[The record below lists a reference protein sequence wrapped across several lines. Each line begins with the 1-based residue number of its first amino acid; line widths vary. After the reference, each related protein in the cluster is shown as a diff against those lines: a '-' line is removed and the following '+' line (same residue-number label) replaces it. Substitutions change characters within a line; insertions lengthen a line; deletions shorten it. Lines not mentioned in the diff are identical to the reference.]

1 MKRLISLVSTVL
13 LLQATLPLV
22 VLAQSGVATKI
33 IQPSQTSAALSDQS
47 VVELLQ
53 ARLTPEEL
61 IAKIKASKCEFD
73 LSPAAIESLKS
84 AGVPAEVIEAMTQAM
99 ASASGNEAAVSA
111 QRDQKR
117 EIVIPA
123 GTPLEIESGAHVD
136 SFQVRSGELLSF
148 RVLVALRIDG
158 VTVIDQDA
166 LVTASVVEAKRGGHW
181 GRAGRLSWNLV
192 DVVAVDGTR
201 VPVRS
206 DDVTKP
212 KDLSQASTEGPGG
225 ASGKRKKNN
234 GSVKG
239 DSHSAEVAARTAVMG
254 ALLVPAF
261 VVAPFLAP
269 VMLMHG
275 FKRGENA
282 VLPAHKRYV
291 VFIGRD
297 TPVKAF
303 PWR

>member
-1 MKRLISLVSTVL
+1 MKRAISLLVIVL
-13 LLQATLPLV
+13 TLPGV
-22 VLAQSGVATKI
+22 VLPQSGLATKI
-33 IQPSQTSAALSDQS
+33 IQPSQTSVALNDQD
-47 VVELLQ
+47 VVELQ
-53 ARLTPEEL
+53 RARLSPDEL
-61 IAKIKASKCEFD
+61 IARILSSKCAFD
-73 LSPAAIESLKS
+73 LSPAAVKSLLS
-84 AGVPAEVIEAMTQAM
+84 AGVPDEVIGAMFKAM
-99 ASASGNEAAVSA
+99 EAASVSETTVSP

-123 GTPLEIESGAHVD
+123 GTPLDIESAANVD
-136 SFQVRSGELLSF
+136 SFQVRPGELLSF
-148 RVLVALRIDG
+148 RVLVPLRIDG

-201 VPVRS
+201 VPVRG
-206 DDVTKP
+206 DDVTKL
-212 KDLSQASTEGPGG
+212 KEQDLATSEAPAG
-225 ASGKRKKNN
+225 ASGKRKKKN

-239 DSHSAEVAARTAVMG
+239 DSHSTEVATRTAVMG
-254 ALLVPAF
+254 ALLAPAM

-269 VMLMHG
+269 MMLLHG

-282 VLPAHKRYV
+282 ILPAHKRYV
-291 VFIGRD
+291 VFIGADAR
-297 TPVKAF
+297 VKAF